1 MRNEGPRKGGVTMFT
16 PARRRAGLRPAAL
29 LLTLL
34 PASGCLSIPTE
45 GTNDLFV
52 EYRFAVP
59 EPEWQSGFADF
70 PASQESDVNFIGE
83 YRNPPAGLNLT
94 GQAAYLSGM
103 NISDD
108 LFMYW
113 TRPLTGLRENQLYD
127 VTVAVDFI
135 SNYGQGC
142 QVGNAVSVWIKAG
155 LVPGAPARVLDNDNW
170 VRLNVDKGQ
179 QASGSAN
186 VLVLGDIRNGQA
198 GCSATAP
205 FALQRHVSATRALRV
220 RASEEGSLWALLG
233 TESGFEGAHEVYF
246 TRLRFDL
253 RPVQ

>member
-1 MRNEGPRKGGVTMFT
+1 
-16 PARRRAGLRPAAL
+16 
-29 LLTLL
+29 
-34 PASGCLSIPTE
+34 
-45 GTNDLFV
+45 
-52 EYRFAVP
+52 
-59 EPEWQSGFADF
+59 
-70 PASQESDVNFIGE
+70 
-83 YRNPPAGLNLT
+83 
-94 GQAAYLSGM
+94 

-113 TRPLTGLRENQLYD
+113 TRPLTGLRPNQLYD
-127 VTVAVDFI
+127 VTVTVDFV

-142 QVGNAVSVWIKAG
+142 QVGNAASVWIKAG
-155 LVPGAPARVLDNDNW
+155 LVPEKPERVLDNDNW

-198 GCSATAP
+198 GCSGTAP
-205 FALQRHVSATRALRV
+205 FATNRHVSATRALRV
-220 RASEEGSLWALLG
+220 RASEDGSFWVLLG
-233 TESGFEGAHEVYF
+233 TESGFEGAHEIFF